1 VRRTFN
7 LTMLA
12 GALAMA
18 MVAVACGG
26 DDSGGSSSGT
36 TPPGGGTTAG
46 GAATTSPAT
55 SAADSTSTSSATGST
70 PASLAEWEAL
80 WATQRD
86 AVVKR
91 IKDNGW
97 GKSADGSTLTGPGG
111 WTVDLTRC
119 AAGWSDTEG
128 LTDTTIKIG
137 QSIPL
142 SGTYA
147 DYGNLAKGIEFLFGY
162 YNEQGL
168 FKDVNGQTRTV
179 EYRATDDGYDPAR
192 TIPNIDE
199 FLDSEKSF
207 AVWTL
212 GSPPTFKTYDKT
224 NERCVPQPFSMTAHP
239 AFGDPV
245 NHPWT
250 TGAVQLTYAMEGL
263 LWATFIEQHL
273 DEFPDGEKVKVAS
286 LVQNNDFGKSYDA
299 SFRAALASSP
309 ELMERVEYVNE
320 TIEASA
326 PTVTDPMTTLA
337 AESPHFWISML
348 AGAQCTQIVSEAAQ
362 NGMRNTAK
370 YLFLPQGCAS
380 SSFVGKDK
388 LGGDGSAADGW
399 MVVSPGI
406 KDIKDPAFNDDAYI
420 VWLRDAMKAKGLDPM
435 SSPTQGAGVNYAFP
449 AVQALAIAGQLPGGL
464 TRTNYLLAIRTID
477 MTSPMLLPGM
487 KLRMDGLDD
496 SYIVQAGVFQRWDAA
511 RQTFVNEG
519 NVVDLDGKE
528 KNCAWDQA
536 AAACT

>member
-1 VRRTFN
+1 VRHKRKYTFGAG
-7 LTMLA
+7 LLSFALLA
-12 GALAMA
+12 A
-18 MVAVACGG
+18 ACGG
-26 DDSGGSSSGT
+26 DDSDDAATDT
-36 TPPGGGTTAG
+36 TGAGGTTTSAGASTTTSG
-46 GAATTSPAT
+46 GAAT
-55 SAADSTSTSSATGST
+55 STTAGTM
-70 PASLAEWEAL
+70 PASIEEWEAL
-80 WATQRD
+80 WAKQRE

-97 GKSADGSTLTGPGG
+97 GKSADGKTLTGPGG
-111 WTVDLTRC
+111 WTVDLTKC
-119 AAGWSDTEG
+119 PAGWSDTEG

-147 DYGNLAKGIEFLFGY
+147 DYGNLAKGIQFLFDH
-162 YNEQGL
+162 YNAQGL
-168 FKDVNGQTRTV
+168 FKDSTGKTRNVT
-179 EYRATDDGYDPAR
+179 YRATDDGYDPAR

-199 FLDSEKSF
+199 FLDSDKSF

-212 GSPPTFKTYDKT
+212 GSPPTFKTYDKV
-224 NERCVPQPFSMTAHP
+224 NQRCVPQPFSMTAHP

-245 NHPWT
+245 NYPWT

-263 LWATFIEQHL
+263 LWATWIEEHL
-273 DEFPDGEKVKVAS
+273 DEFPTDRKVKVAS

-309 ELMERVEYVNE
+309 ALMERVDYVNE

-337 AESPHFWISML
+337 AEKPDVWISML
-348 AGAQCTQIVSEAAQ
+348 AGAQCTQIVVEAAQ
-362 NGMRNTAK
+362 NGMKGTTK
-370 YLFLPQGCAS
+370 YMFLPQGCAG

-388 LGGDGSAADGW
+388 IGGDGAAADGW
-399 MVVSPGI
+399 YVVSPGI
-406 KDIKDPAFNDDAYI
+406 KDIKDPAFDNDSYI
-420 VWLRDAMKAKGLDPM
+420 KWLREEMKAKGLDPM
-435 SSPTQGAGVNYAFP
+435 ASPTQGSGVNYGFP

-464 TRTNYLLAIRTID
+464 TRSNYILAIRSID

-487 KLRMDGLDD
+487 KLRMDGLND

-511 RQTFVNEG
+511 KQTFVKDG

-528 KNCAWDQA
+528 KNCPWDQTA
-536 AAACT
+536 GLCK